1 MESFWDLYVSYRQSL
16 YHCKKIE
23 LNPFGNLGGVLASAQ
38 TQQLY
43 NHIEASEK
51 VSISGLAG
59 SSYAFLVA
67 ALFEQSTKHLVW
79 VLENKEEAAYI
90 HNDLERLLPNH
101 QVLFY
106 PASYRRPYEIE
117 QVDNA
122 NVMMRAEAL
131 KRCSNTKQPIVLV
144 SYPDALFEQVI
155 TKKELQK
162 KTLTIKVGE
171 SLGRDLVNEALFE
184 YDFQRVDFVSQPGEF
199 SVRGGIIDIFSF
211 DKDEPYRIEFFGDE
225 IDRINCFDIETQ
237 LSSKSLQAVDVVA
250 HLEHKLQ
257 SEERQ
262 PLWSFLHEST
272 IYLLPRISDVCSVLD
287 KLYEKSIEAHAT
299 LESPIAHAKPEDL
312 FVRGLDFEK
321 ALVNRTTVHF
331 GVEKMSKHIAFNCQP
346 QPIFRRNFEHIIE
359 HLIENQSQG
368 IRNHIFC
375 SSQPQADRFLRIAD
389 ELASENLFDIHIM
402 PLYRGFIDRQNQVA
416 CYTDHQFFERHH
428 KFRLKNGYAK
438 KQAISLKAFNQL
450 SVGDYVTHIDHGVG
464 RFGGLQRIEVEG
476 KQQEAIKLIYG
487 ERDILYV
494 SIHSLHKISKYSGK
508 DGAVPKIYK
517 LGSAAWKKL
526 KTKTKKRVKEIAFDL
541 IQVYA
546 KRKLKKGFQYNSDS
560 YLQHELEASFVYE
573 DTPDQRSATEAVKQD
588 MESEQPMDRLVCGD
602 VGFGK
607 TEVAIRAA
615 FKAVDNGKQVAIL
628 VPTTILAFQ
637 HHSTFSKRL
646 QDFPVQINY
655 LNRFRSAKDRKEIL
669 NGLNDGS
676 IDIVIG
682 THQLVNKSTR
692 FKNLGLL
699 IVDEEQKFGVGVKEK
714 LRALKNNVDVLT
726 LTATPIPRTLQF
738 SLMAARD
745 LSIINTPPPN
755 RHPIDSQVV
764 GFSEP
769 LIRDAIIYELQ
780 RGGQVF
786 FVHNRV
792 ENLAEFTGMLQ
803 RLVPDAK
810 VTSIHGQMDGSS
822 IESRMRNFIE
832 GQIDILV
839 ATTIIENGL
848 DVPNANTIFINNA
861 HQFGL
866 SDLHQMRGRVG
877 RSSKKAFCY
886 FLSAPLSTLTDEAR
900 KRMRALAEHTALGSG
915 FQIAMRDLEI
925 RGAGDLLGGE
935 QSGFIN
941 DIGFDTYQKILKEAI
956 EELKIEHFQEL
967 YPDNEPTQKEVQIDT
982 DLEILFPDT
991 YINNVQ
997 ERLSC
1002 YQSLNEVTNQS
1013 ALDQLVVELKDR
1025 FGPLPTT
1032 SQALIQS
1039 VQLKWLATELHFEKV
1054 VLKKN
1059 KLICYFDTTST
1070 DNFFQSDDFSRMVG
1084 QLQSH
1089 SKKGILKERKQGVNS
1104 RLLLSFEE
1112 VKTIE
1117 EALCCLA
1124 ELQPTTV

>member
-1 MESFWDLYVSYRQSL
+1 MA
-16 YHCKKIE
+16 
-23 LNPFGNLGGVLASAQ
+23 NAQ
-38 TQQLY
+38 AQQLY

-67 ALFEQSTKHLVW
+67 ALFEQHKKYLVW
-79 VLENKEEAAYI
+79 VLEDKEEAAYM
-90 HNDLERLLPNH
+90 HNDLEQLLPNH

-117 QVDNA
+117 QLDNA
-122 NVMMRAEAL
+122 NVMMRSEAL
-131 KRCSNTKQPIVLV
+131 KRCSHAKQPIVLV

-171 SLGRDLVNEALFE
+171 ILGRDLVNEALFE

-237 LSSKSLQAVDVVA
+237 LSTKSLQTVDVVA

-272 IYLLPRISDVCSVLD
+272 TYLVPSISDVSSVLD
-287 KLYEKSIEAHAT
+287 KLYEKSIEVHVT
-299 LESPIAHAKPEDL
+299 LESPTAHAKPEDL

-331 GVEKMSKHIAFNCQP
+331 GGEKMSNHIAFDCQP
-346 QPIFRRNFEHIIE
+346 QPSFNRNFEHIIE

-368 IRNHIFC
+368 ISNHIFC
-375 SSQPQADRFLRIAD
+375 SSKPQAERFLRIAE
-389 ELASENLFDIHIM
+389 ELASEDLFDIHIM
-402 PLYRGFIDRQNQVA
+402 PLYRGFVDRQNQVA
-416 CYTDHQFFERHH
+416 CYTDHQFFERYH

-438 KQAISLKAFNQL
+438 KQAISLKEFNQL

-464 RFGGLQRIEVEG
+464 KFGGLQRIEVEG
-476 KQQEAIKLIYG
+476 KKQEAIKLIYG

-494 SIHSLHKISKYSGK
+494 NIHSLHKISKYSGK
-508 DGAVPKIYK
+508 DGAIPKIYK

-546 KRKLKKGFQYNSDS
+546 KRKLKKGFQYDADS
-560 YLQHELEASFVYE
+560 YLQHELEASFIYE
-573 DTPDQRSATEAVKQD
+573 DTPDQRSATEEVKQD

-637 HHSTFSKRL
+637 HHNTFSKRL

-655 LNRFRSAKDRKEIL
+655 LNRFRSAKDKKEIL
-669 NGLNDGS
+669 KGLDDGS

-714 LRALKNNVDVLT
+714 LRSLKNNVDVLT

-755 RHPIDSQVV
+755 RYPIDSQVV
-764 GFSEP
+764 GFSET

-822 IESRMRNFIE
+822 IESRMLNFIE
-832 GQIDILV
+832 GDIDILV

-877 RSSKKAFCY
+877 RSNKKAFCY
-886 FLSAPLSTLTDEAR
+886 FLSAPLSSLTDEAR

-967 YPDNEPTQKEVQIDT
+967 YPDDEPIKKEVQIDT
-982 DLEILFPDT
+982 DLEILFPET

-1002 YQSLNEVTNQS
+1002 YQSLSEVTNQS
-1013 ALDQLVVELKDR
+1013 SLDKFIVELKDR

-1039 VQLKWLATELHFEKV
+1039 VQLKWLAADMYFEKV

-1059 KLICYFDTTST
+1059 KLICYFDTKSAE
-1070 DNFFQSDDFSRMVG
+1070 NFFQSDGFRDMIKH
-1084 QLQSH
+1084 LQSH
-1089 SKKGILKERKQGVNS
+1089 SKKGILKERKQGENT
-1104 RLLLSFEE
+1104 RLLLSFEDI
-1112 VKTIE
+1112 KTIK
-1117 EALCCLA
+1117 EALKCFA
-1124 ELQPTTV
+1124 ELKTTTV

>member
-1 MESFWDLYVSYRQSL
+1 MA
-16 YHCKKIE
+16 
-23 LNPFGNLGGVLASAQ
+23 NAQ

-67 ALFEQSTKHLVW
+67 ALFEQHKKYIVW
-79 VLENKEEAAYI
+79 VLEDKEEAAYM
-90 HNDLERLLPNH
+90 HNDLEQLLPNH

-122 NVMMRAEAL
+122 NVMMRSEAL
-131 KRCSNTKQPIVLV
+131 KRCSHAKQPIVLV
-144 SYPDALFEQVI
+144 SYPDAIFEQVI

-171 SLGRDLVNEALFE
+171 ILGRDLVNEALFE

-237 LSSKSLQAVDVVA
+237 LSTKSLQAVDVVA

-272 IYLLPRISDVCSVLD
+272 TYLLPRISDVCSVLD

-299 LESPIAHAKPEDL
+299 LDSPIAHAKPKDL

-331 GVEKMSKHIAFNCQP
+331 GGEKMSNHIAFDCQP
-346 QPIFRRNFEHIIE
+346 QPSFNRNFEHIIE

-368 IRNHIFC
+368 ISNHIFC
-375 SSQPQADRFLRIAD
+375 SSKPQAERFLRIAE
-389 ELASENLFDIHIM
+389 ELASEDLFDIHIM
-402 PLYRGFIDRQNQVA
+402 PLYRGFVDRQNQVA
-416 CYTDHQFFERHH
+416 CYTDHQFFERYH

-438 KQAISLKAFNQL
+438 KQAISLKVFNQL

-464 RFGGLQRIEVEG
+464 KFGGLQRIEVEG
-476 KQQEAIKLIYG
+476 KKQEAIKLIYG

-494 SIHSLHKISKYSGK
+494 NIHSLHKISKYSGK

-546 KRKLKKGFQYNSDS
+546 KRKLKKGFQYEADS
-560 YLQHELEASFVYE
+560 YLQHELEASFIYE
-573 DTPDQRSATEAVKQD
+573 DTPDQRSATEEVKQD

-637 HHSTFSKRL
+637 HHNTFSKRL

-655 LNRFRSAKDRKEIL
+655 LNRFRSAKDKKEIL
-669 NGLNDGS
+669 KGLDDGS

-714 LRALKNNVDVLT
+714 LRSIKNNVDVLT

-755 RHPIDSQVV
+755 RYPIDSQVV
-764 GFSEP
+764 GFSET
-769 LIRDAIIYELQ
+769 LIRNAIIYELQ

-822 IESRMRNFIE
+822 IESRMLNFIE
-832 GQIDILV
+832 GDIDILV

-877 RSSKKAFCY
+877 RSNKKAFCY
-886 FLSAPLSTLTDEAR
+886 FLSAPLSSLTDEAR

-967 YPDNEPTQKEVQIDT
+967 YPDDEPIKKEVQIDT
-982 DLEILFPDT
+982 DLEILFPET

-1002 YQSLNEVTNQS
+1002 YQSLSEVTNQS
-1013 ALDQLVVELKDR
+1013 SLDQFIVEIKDR

-1039 VQLKWLATELHFEKV
+1039 VQLKWLAADMYFEKI

-1059 KLICYFDTTST
+1059 KLICYFDAKSAE
-1070 DNFFQSDDFSRMVG
+1070 NFFQSDDFRNLIKH
-1084 QLQSH
+1084 LQSH
-1089 SKKGILKERKQGVNS
+1089 SKKGILKERKQGENT
-1104 RLLLSFEE
+1104 RLLLSFEDI
-1112 VKTIE
+1112 KTIE
-1117 EALCCLA
+1117 EALKCFA
-1124 ELQPTTV
+1124 ELKTTTV

>member
-1 MESFWDLYVSYRQSL
+1 
-16 YHCKKIE
+16 
-23 LNPFGNLGGVLASAQ
+23 
-38 TQQLY
+38 
-43 NHIEASEK
+43 
-51 VSISGLAG
+51 
-59 SSYAFLVA
+59 
-67 ALFEQSTKHLVW
+67 
-79 VLENKEEAAYI
+79 
-90 HNDLERLLPNH
+90 
-101 QVLFY
+101 
-106 PASYRRPYEIE
+106 
-117 QVDNA
+117 
-122 NVMMRAEAL
+122 MMRAEAL